1 MNLHT
6 YVCFV
11 YDVVHHFKQHNSWGR
26 TKMERKE
33 GRKTRVQVFYC
44 ILCNFFLTFEIGA
57 RGKYLSPKNLL
68 FNHTICVS
76 IQIDL
81 EQFCT

>member
-6 YVCFV
+6 HVCFV
-11 YDVVHHFKQHNSWGR
+11 YDFVYHLKQHNSWGR

-33 GRKTRVQVFYC
+33 GRKTRAQVIKC
-44 ILCNFFLTFEIGA
+44 ILCSVFFLHLKLIQLVNISVGF
-57 RGKYLSPKNLL
+57 P
-68 FNHTICVS
+68 FNHAICVS

-81 EQFCT
+81 GQFCT